1 MYNTFKIR
9 CMGYLGEAGHYIE
22 PSRWF
27 LNSTD
32 FAESPT
38 DDAEATAIML
48 QMSEVME
55 TMHQSA
61 RFFSTEYFV
70 LFFFFS
76 GEHTGA
82 NLLNIA
88 GRQQPRTGSH

>member
-61 RFFSTEYFV
+61 RFFLQNILFSSFSLVESTQVPTY
-70 LFFFFS
+70 
-76 GEHTGA
+76 
-82 NLLNIA
+82 
-88 GRQQPRTGSH
+88 